1 MNLISLQMF
10 KLIQQKKQ
18 FLFYMSDLL
27 LDAQLKQIF
36 TEGISHIIRFHNISN
51 FTTTN
56 TVRKHQTLKKKI
68 N

>member
-36 TEGISHIIRFHNISN
+36 TEGISHIIRYMLS
-51 FTTTN
+51 
-56 TVRKHQTLKKKI
+56 
-68 N
+68 